1 LSNIKET
8 NSTKLNV
15 DIKILVIL
23 ILISL
28 FILLVP
34 FFLRY
39 YYLNGYLMGSE
50 SYLNVRLAMV
60 VAGEDQIP
68 NYDYLSYGGRG
79 FSYNLGWPIVL
90 SIIYSII
97 PINIHLISG
106 FLSIFFGLLSILMLY
121 LILYKLK
128 FSKLQRILIVF
139 ILILSPAFIYASNLS
154 SSVIVT
160 IALSFISFYLM
171 NSNKKINHALSLL
184 ILFLIPLFSFV
195 FGLFVLFILVLYIL
209 IIDRSKLKFLIIA
222 ILVMSVSYIYYLFL
236 FGVPEPINF
245 KANDNSIINYFSE
258 LGANFGLSFF
268 AVVLSLFG
276 LNSLKSEKNV
286 KIFIYILFFISIIL
300 ASLYLEILFYFSIM
314 IAIFAGIGLTN
325 LFHDKWESEI
335 IRKTTIFI
343 LVVGIAFFGISYIG
357 RTINLEPNVFLVEG
371 IGFLENNVDSKDT
384 VAAHYKLGHYITYA
398 GIRNIMD
405 SYFIYAPKLN
415 KRYVDMNEFFYAQD
429 INAANKFIKD
439 YSVDYIMF
447 DDYTYNL
454 LYKNKLRNT
463 YLPYYLNNDKRFRI
477 VFENEGV
484 TIWKVFQ

>member
-1 LSNIKET
+1 MQKMVNVLHKLSNIKET

-171 NSNKKINHALSLL
+171 NSNKKINHALSL
-184 ILFLIPLFSFV
+184 
-195 FGLFVLFILVLYIL
+195 FILVLYIL

-258 LGANFGLSFF
+258 LGANIGLS
-268 AVVLSLFG
+268 
-276 LNSLKSEKNV
+276 
-286 KIFIYILFFISIIL
+286 
-300 ASLYLEILFYFSIM
+300 
-314 IAIFAGIGLTN
+314 N

-484 TIWKVFQ
+484 TIWNVFQ